1 MVSDLHFRSIAELAG
16 MVGGKQVSPVELTQA
31 YLDRI
36 AALNERLGAFI
47 TVMRDQALAQAR
59 GAERSIRAGRYL
71 GPLHGIPVAVKDIIH
86 TRGVLTSAGSKV
98 LADHV
103 PDEDSTIV
111 RRLNGAGAI
120 LLGKLNLSE
129 FAIGG
134 TIVHPFGTP
143 RNPWN
148 TERTPGGSSSGS
160 GVAVAAGLC
169 AGALGSDTGGSIRGP
184 SSFCNLAGLRP
195 TYGRVTRHGVIPM
208 CSTMDTIGPMA
219 RTVEDCAIMLQAI
232 AGRDA
237 LDPTSSPEPVPD
249 YLQSL
254 NGGVGAHSCA
264 PLRIGLPRE
273 MFEYDGLDGE
283 TREAVTKAVGVLEEL
298 GASADEVS
306 LPTSVHGGAA
316 FVATADVDA
325 AAFHANWLRSRPE
338 DYDWSTRVRLEMAS
352 LLPASA
358 YIKAQRA
365 RALIRRELLAALE
378 RFDALITPTSA
389 APAPT
394 IEAATG
400 SPGGYY
406 QGRQDLGRR
415 LYTSPASLAGLPALS
430 VPCGFSSSGLPIG
443 YQIIGKPFD
452 EGLLFRIGHAYQG
465 ATEWHNRHPEELGTR
480 EFAQSPG
487 TSTNYFLST
496 AS

>member
-1 MVSDLHFRSIAELAG
+1 MVSDLHFRSIAELAA
-16 MVGGKQVSPVELTQA
+16 MVRGKQASPLELTQA

-36 AALNERLGAFI
+36 EALNERLGAFI

-59 GAERSIRAGRYL
+59 DAERSVLAGGYL
-71 GPLHGIPVAVKDIIH
+71 GPLHGIPLAVKDIIH

-103 PDEDSTIV
+103 PDEDSTII
-111 RRLNGAGAI
+111 RRLNGAGAV

-208 CSTMDTIGPMA
+208 CVTMDTIGPMA

-249 YLQSL
+249 YLESL
-254 NGGVGAHSCA
+254 NGGVKG
-264 PLRIGLPRE
+264 LRIGLPRE
-273 MFEYDGLDGE
+273 MFEFDGLDGE

-298 GASADEVS
+298 GASAEDVS
-306 LPTSVHGGAA
+306 LPMSGHSGAV

-325 AAFHANWLRSRPE
+325 AAFHSKWLRSRPD
-338 DYDWSTRVRLEMAS
+338 DYDWSTRARLETAS

-358 YIKAQRA
+358 YLKAQRA
-365 RALIRRELLAALE
+365 RALIRRELLAALDK
-378 RFDALITPTSA
+378 FDVLITPTSS
-389 APAPT
+389 APAST

-400 SPGGYY
+400 GPGGYY
-406 QGRQDLGRR
+406 QGRQDIGRR

-443 YQIIGKPFD
+443 CQLIGKPFA
-452 EGLLFRIGHAYQG
+452 EGLLFRIGHAYQR
-465 ATEWHNRHPEELGTR
+465 ATEWHTRHPDGLKTG
-480 EFAQSPG
+480 Q
-487 TSTNYFLST
+487 
-496 AS
+496 